1 MPNVTCIK
9 CNKKGSLVIKPT
21 KSKGYTYKYWYVEHW
36 DGTKRSWC
44 YIGKD
49 EDLPAEYKEILKSE
63 TNPTTAN
70 YTQTD
75 TQNMHKQN
83 KAQQGLISQNKSGY
97 SLVWFRTS
105 ACHADDPGS
114 NPGGRTTK
122 FRRDKQLYCMHI
134 VEMQ

>member
-9 CNKKGSLVIKPT
+9 CNKKGSLMIKTT
-21 KSKGYTYKYWYVEHW
+21 KSKGYSYEYWYVEHW

-44 YIGKD
+44 YIGKYND
-49 EDLPAEYKEILKSE
+49 IPESYKEVLKSE
-63 TNPTTAN
+63 TSNNPTTAS

-75 TQNMHKQN
+75 TQNIHKQN
-83 KAQQGLISQNKSGY
+83 KAQQDLISQNNCGY

-114 NPGGRTTK
+114 NPGGRTTRLCNK
-122 FRRDKQLYCMHI
+122 NYIHSL
-134 VEMQ
+134 V